1 MEGVV
6 YKKLPKSHVSFE
18 VTVPVEELAHA
29 EKGALKRL
37 AANLAVKGF
46 RKGKAPEEIVR
57 QHVGDAGVFEEASRD
72 VIEKKY
78 IEALRAH
85 EVKPLGHPQINVTKI
100 APKNP
105 LIFTITVAT
114 HPVFTLADYNAI
126 AKKLAGSMLKPITVE
141 EQEIQDTLAWLLRS
155 RKKEALVARPA
166 QQGDKVEVNFETRQA
181 GVKIEGGESRN
192 HPLVIGDNK
201 FIPGFE
207 DQLVGMQANEE
218 KKFSVKVPADY
229 AKENLRGKM
238 LDFTVT
244 MNAVYAV
251 ELPALDDAFA
261 QSIGKFEN
269 MEALKTNIK
278 EGLQK
283 EKEEAQKE
291 EYHHQLAEEI
301 ATSSGIEI
309 GDLAVAQE
317 AENMIHE
324 FKHSV
329 EAHGFDFDTYC
340 LNIKK
345 TGDELKKDFTKQAEM
360 RLKIMFALAA
370 VAEKE
375 NIAPTEEEV
384 EERFQ
389 RVARQRTLEGNA
401 PENNELLRRN
411 IFGIIQNEKVFER
424 ITK

>member
-1 MEGVV
+1 
-6 YKKLPKSHVSFE
+6 
-18 VTVPVEELAHA
+18 
-29 EKGALKRL
+29 
-37 AANLAVKGF
+37 
-46 RKGKAPEEIVR
+46 
-57 QHVGDAGVFEEASRD
+57 
-72 VIEKKY
+72 
-78 IEALRAH
+78 
-85 EVKPLGHPQINVTKI
+85 
-100 APKNP
+100 
-105 LIFTITVAT
+105 
-114 HPVFTLADYNAI
+114 
-126 AKKLAGSMLKPITVE
+126 
-141 EQEIQDTLAWLLRS
+141 
-155 RKKEALVARPA
+155 
-166 QQGDKVEVNFETRQA
+166 
-181 GVKIEGGESRN
+181 
-192 HPLVIGDNK
+192 
-201 FIPGFE
+201 
-207 DQLVGMQANEE
+207 
-218 KKFSVKVPADY
+218 
-229 AKENLRGKM
+229 
-238 LDFTVT
+238 
-244 MNAVYAV
+244 
-251 ELPALDDAFA
+251 
-261 QSIGKFEN
+261 
-269 MEALKTNIK
+269 NIK